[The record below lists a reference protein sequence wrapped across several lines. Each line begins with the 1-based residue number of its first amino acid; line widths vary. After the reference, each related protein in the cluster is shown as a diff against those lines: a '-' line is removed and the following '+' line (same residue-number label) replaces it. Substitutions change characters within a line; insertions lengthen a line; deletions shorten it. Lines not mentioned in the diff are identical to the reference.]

1 VTVRPDECII
11 GFGIPLSEEAFRRQA
26 ENPNG
31 GDFIRSQNLTWPEYR
46 WVFADPCQNILPH
59 LRAWGVGIVEGLT
72 LQTLGGIFSK
82 PPRTIILFAHW
93 SSDGRI
99 ELTDGLVSSEQVVS
113 VVPNDFAGI
122 MDLCVCHPRR
132 LVELLKQKCPD
143 CLVKF
148 TDTEATP
155 LWWIYL
161 YTAMF
166 KILLTQ
172 PDYFQALADAFE
184 SLNQPE
190 RLK

>member
-1 VTVRPDECII
+1 M
-11 GFGIPLSEEAFRRQA
+11 
-26 ENPNG
+26 
-31 GDFIRSQNLTWPEYR
+31 
-46 WVFADPCQNILPH
+46 
-59 LRAWGVGIVEGLT
+59 
-72 LQTLGGIFSK
+72 
-82 PPRTIILFAHW
+82 ILFAHW
-93 SSDGRI
+93 SDSDGRI

-113 VVPNDFAGI
+113 GVPSDFAGI
-122 MDLCVCHPRR
+122 IDLCVCHPRR

-148 TDTEATP
+148 TDTKATP

-161 YTAMF
+161 YAAMF

-172 PDYFQALADAFE
+172 PDYFQALADAFK